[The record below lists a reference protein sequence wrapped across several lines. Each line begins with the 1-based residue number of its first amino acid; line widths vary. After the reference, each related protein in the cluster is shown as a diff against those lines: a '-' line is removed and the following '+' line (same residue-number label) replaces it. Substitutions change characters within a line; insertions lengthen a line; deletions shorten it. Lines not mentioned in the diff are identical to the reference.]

1 MSEDTTVSE
10 KVFKVTT
17 DYIYDKVE
25 DLEVDN
31 HRILKMLL
39 GNGENGVIANIET
52 IRKDV
57 EIIKKSRRGTT
68 EKIISGISQIVLTLL
83 ILYFA
88 GVFNI

>member
-1 MSEDTTVSE
+1 MSEDTNVSE

-17 DYIYDKVE
+17 DHIYDKVE